1 MQSSRASMS
10 SLTGVSLGVAA
21 VESPSPRHKRKPS
34 VRAMGKNFM
43 EKVEKGKNFM
53 AQAAATHAATSS
65 GGGGGH
71 GSRGSSADGSH
82 VIQPDHNSA

>member
-1 MQSSRASMS
+1 MS
-10 SLTGVSLGVAA
+10 SMTGVSLA

-53 AQAAATHAATSS
+53 AQAAATHAVGS
-65 GGGGGH
+65 GGH
-71 GSRGSSADGSH
+71 GSRGSSADGAH
-82 VIQPDHNSA
+82 IQPDHNSA

>member
-1 MQSSRASMS
+1 MS

-53 AQAAATHAATSS
+53 AQATSS
-65 GGGGGH
+65 GGGGH
-71 GSRGSSADGSH
+71 GSRGSSADGSSH
-82 VIQPDHNSA
+82 IQPDHNSA

>member
-10 SLTGVSLGVAA
+10 SMTGVSLA

-53 AQAAATHAATSS
+53 AQAAATHA
-65 GGGGGH
+65 GGAGGAGGGH
-71 GSRGSSADGSH
+71 GSRGSSADGSQ
-82 VIQPDHNSA
+82 IQPDHNSA

>member
-10 SLTGVSLGVAA
+10 SMTGVSLA

-53 AQAAATHAATSS
+53 AQAAATHAGGG

-71 GSRGSSADGSH
+71 GSRGSSADGSQ
-82 VIQPDHNSA
+82 IQPDHNSA

>member
-10 SLTGVSLGVAA
+10 SMTGVSLA

-53 AQAAATHAATSS
+53 AQAAATHAGGA

-71 GSRGSSADGSH
+71 GSRGSSADGSQ
-82 VIQPDHNSA
+82 IQPDHNSA

>member
-1 MQSSRASMS
+1 MS

-65 GGGGGH
+65 GSGGGGH
-71 GSRGSSADGSH
+71 GSRGSSADGSSH